1 MSRSGCSPART
12 ASDGGG
18 ILESCR
24 ALFRDRSGVGHH
36 ARDAEIG
43 QQRFAVGREEHVAG
57 GHITVGE
64 ALAVKVCQGLRDGS
78 QDRHRFAGTQTS
90 PASHERRQ
98 RAAGRVVQRK
108 PEAAAARVVNRQAHH
123 GVHAKQVAVCQGG
136 EDPDF
141 APHDVLRP
149 RILPVRRGRHRSI
162 SGRTRGPLTVRSP
175 ARPWRCRRAP
185 AAVRRRNREPRG
197 PHRRPAGD
205 LPYPRNSRLR
215 GIVQK
220 LSTGMRA

>member
-1 MSRSGCSPART
+1 MRPWLRGPSGEAIPAQGCQGVNVAFGLQPGPHSVR
-12 ASDGGG
+12 GGG
-18 ILESCR
+18 ILETCC

-64 ALAVKVCQGLRDGS
+64 ALAVKVCQGLRDRS

-98 RAAGRVVQRK
+98 RAAGCVVQRK

-123 GVHAKQVAVCQGG
+123 RVHAKQVAVCQGG

-141 APHDVLRP
+141 APHDVLGLGFFRCGAVG
-149 RILPVRRGRHRSI
+149 IEAFEGELA
-162 SGRTRGPLTVRSP
+162 
-175 ARPWRCRRAP
+175 AR
-185 AAVRRRNREPRG
+185 
-197 PHRRPAGD
+197 
-205 LPYPRNSRLR
+205 
-215 GIVQK
+215 
-220 LSTGMRA
+220 